1 MKGIGTILT
10 AIFVLIGLIG
20 CSSESRK
27 VTLHK
32 PGVYKG
38 TKDPLLAKQEATG
51 IDRSLQISPDR
62 SLKKGGLMVSQT
74 DKRTFSFL
82 VLGILLLLLAGRN
95 LLLAGRRCGYE
106 QPPRQFLAGS
116 PAGNPRFHDGHLG
129 RP

>member
-38 TKDPLLAKQEATG
+38 AKDPLLAKQKQQEL
-51 IDRSLQISPDR
+51 IDRFKL
-62 SLKKGGLMVSQT
+62 VQT
-74 DKRTFSFL
+74 DR
-82 VLGILLLLLAGRN
+82 
-95 LLLAGRRCGYE
+95 
-106 QPPRQFLAGS
+106 
-116 PAGNPRFHDGHLG
+116 
-129 RP
+129 